1 MADGKQDDGADSR
14 DSRVLSREE
23 AKRKREE
30 LLARAAELS
39 RPGDPAEGGNDAADA
54 SMATLILPGG

>member
-1 MADGKQDDGADSR
+1 
-14 DSRVLSREE
+14 VLTREE
-23 AKRKREE
+23 ARRKREE

-39 RPGDPAEGGNDAADA
+39 APQSESSEDNDAADA